1 MELIYSTEG
10 FAATLLSDA
19 KPRSEQVLLSQ
30 GRIVGITAEA
40 GMGKSRLVAG
50 VIRLARRRD
59 LVGYGGSCESYG
71 THTPYLVWAPI
82 WRAFFDVDPAADQRG
97 VARPQGPRCDIGSV
111 EAP

>member
-1 MELIYSTEG
+1 MELRQQR
-10 FAATLLSDA
+10 A
-19 KPRSEQVLLSQ
+19 
-30 GRIVGITAEA
+30 
-40 GMGKSRLVAG
+40 
-50 VIRLARRRD
+50 IRLQEPAYA
-59 LVGYGGSCESYG
+59 LPMVGYGGSCESYG